1 MGWKFT
7 ASSGSLVPKKFWGLS
22 RRSIRPQLKLDITEE
37 DASNSA
43 ATNQEEVEEGDD
55 QLRLVY

>member
-22 RRSIRPQLKLDITEE
+22 RRSIRLELKME
-37 DASNSA
+37 DASSETDISAENNS
-43 ATNQEEVEEGDD
+43 NQDEEAD